1 MKAYKMIL
9 DKPNFCILPWI
20 HAATHSDGS
29 VILCCVAG
37 NSRSLNLNNQTWN
50 EIWNSSHFRDARTS
64 MLQGQQFPACNSCW
78 KEEAAG
84 IRSHRQNE
92 NHYWGRE
99 IGVDALEHIVAA
111 TKPDGSIDSDIITVD
126 FRLGNTCNLQCIMC
140 RPQDSSKWLQNAK
153 VLANELKTDAKWDW
167 QYKSNIVIEHF
178 DWYKNQDFWNSFYET
193 CGNIR
198 HIIFGGGEP
207 LLIKEHRALIKE
219 LVSRGYS
226 QNIEIRY
233 HTNGTVL
240 DDELINLWTQ
250 FKKVEVMIS
259 LDGYKDVNDFIRYPA
274 DWAVIEKNL
283 SLYDQTPTM
292 IDPKILCTVQALN
305 IEWLPE
311 FSDWLLSQNY
321 KKISQRHHGGMYHHG
336 ILHWPQ
342 YYCTKVLPKHVKDR
356 VSNKLQAYSIKH
368 QGNVCTDRF
377 AGLIDFMNSEDWSD
391 KLNQTYEVTEKIQS
405 LRNIKYNFWD
415 AIK

>member
-1 MKAYKMIL
+1 MLA
-9 DKPNFCILPWI
+9 DKSNFCILPWI

-37 NSRSLNLNNQTWN
+37 NTRDLNLNTKTWA
-50 EIWNSSHFRDARTS
+50 EIWNSEHFKSARLH
-64 MLQGQQFPACNSCW
+64 MLEGKQFPACNSCW
-78 KEEAAG
+78 KEEATG

-92 NHYWGRE
+92 NVYWSRE
-99 IGVDALEHIVAA
+99 IGEDQLQKLVDA
-111 TKPDGSIDSDIITVD
+111 TKVDGSIDTDIITVD

-153 VLANELKTDAKWDW
+153 TLANELQTDAKWDW
-167 QYKSNIVIEHF
+167 KYKANIVLENF
-178 DWYKNQDFWNSFYET
+178 NWYKNQEFWDSFYET

-207 LLIKEHRALIKE
+207 LLIKEHKTLIQE
-219 LVSRGYS
+219 LVRRGFS
-226 QNIEIRY
+226 ENIEIRY
-233 HTNGTVL
+233 HTNGTIL
-240 DDELINLWTQ
+240 DEDMIELWTK

-259 LDGYKDVNDFIRYPA
+259 LDGHKDINDFVRYPA
-274 DWAVIEKNL
+274 DWSTIEKNL
-283 SLYDQTPTM
+283 ALYDNTPDM

-321 KKISQRHHGGMYHHG
+321 KKISKKHHGGMYHHG

-342 YYCTKVLPKHVKDR
+342 YYCVKVLPLHVKDR
-356 VSNKLQAYSIKH
+356 ITKKLNDYSEKH
-368 QGNVCTDRF
+368 RGNICTDRF
-377 AGLIDFMNSEDWSD
+377 KGLIEFMNSEDWSS
-391 KLNQTYEVTEKIQS
+391 KLNQTYEVTEKIQNI
-405 LRNIKYNFWD
+405 RNIKYKFWEN
-415 AIK
+415 IS

>member
-1 MKAYKMIL
+1 MLA

-29 VILCCVAG
+29 VILCCVSA
-37 NSRSLNLNNQTWN
+37 NVRDLNLNKKTWQ
-50 EIWNSSHFRDARTS
+50 EIWNSEHFKSARLH
-64 MLQGQQFPACNSCW
+64 MLDGKQFHACGACW
-78 KEEAAG
+78 KEESAG

-92 NHYWGRE
+92 NVYWSRE
-99 IGVDALEHIVAA
+99 IGEDVLNQLVSA
-111 TKPDGSIDSDIITVD
+111 TNQDGSINSDIITVD

-153 VLANELKTDAKWDW
+153 TLANELKTDAKWDW
-167 QYKSNIVIEHF
+167 KYKSNLVLENF
-178 DWYKNQDFWNSFYET
+178 DWYKNQEFWDSFYET

-207 LLIKEHRALIKE
+207 LLIKEHKALIQE
-219 LVSRGYS
+219 LVKRGFS
-226 QNIEIRY
+226 NNIEIRY

-240 DDELINLWTQ
+240 DEDMIELWTK

-259 LDGYKDVNDFIRYPA
+259 IDGYKDINDFIRYPA
-274 DWAVIEKNL
+274 NWSVIEKNL
-283 SLYDQTPTM
+283 KLYDDTPEM

-311 FSDWLLSQNY
+311 FSDWLAAQNY
-321 KKISQRHHGGMYHHG
+321 KKISKKHHGGMYHHG

-342 YYCTKVLPKHVKDR
+342 YYCTKVLPPHVKDR
-356 VSNKLQAYSIKH
+356 ISRKLLDYSEKH
-368 QGNVCTDRF
+368 KGNVCTDRF
-377 AGLIDFMNSEDWSD
+377 KGLIEFMNSEDWSS
-391 KLNQTYEVTEKIQS
+391 KLDQTYEVTEKIETMRS
-405 LRNIKYNFWD
+405 IKYKFWES
-415 AIK
+415 IK

>member
-1 MKAYKMIL
+1 MLAN
-9 DKPNFCILPWI
+9 KPNFCILPWI

-37 NSRSLNLNNQTWN
+37 NNRDLNLNKKTWS
-50 EIWNSSHFRDARTS
+50 EIWNSDHFKSARLH
-64 MLQGQQFPACNSCW
+64 MLEGTQFPACNSCW

-92 NHYWGRE
+92 NVYWSRE
-99 IGVDALEHIVAA
+99 IGEDELQTLVNS
-111 TKPDGSIDSDIITVD
+111 TKSDGSIDSDIITVD

-153 VLANELKTDAKWDW
+153 SLAKELETDARWDW
-167 QYKSNIVIEHF
+167 KHKANIILENF
-178 DWYKNQDFWNSFYET
+178 DWYKNQEFWDSFYET

-207 LLIKEHRALIKE
+207 LLIKEHKNLIQE
-219 LVSRGYS
+219 LVNRGFS

-240 DDELINLWTQ
+240 DENIIDLWTK

-259 LDGYKDVNDFIRYPA
+259 IDGHKDVNDFIRYPA
-274 DWAVIEKNL
+274 DWTVLEKNL
-283 SLYDQTPTM
+283 KLYDDTPDM

-311 FSDWLLSQNY
+311 FSDWLLAQNY
-321 KKISQRHHGGMYHHG
+321 KKISKKHHGGMYHHG

-342 YYCTKVLPKHVKDR
+342 YYCTKVLPKHVKER
-356 VSNKLQAYSIKH
+356 ISNKLYDYSVKYK
-368 QGNVCTDRF
+368 GNVCTDRF
-377 AGLIDFMNSEDWSD
+377 IGLIDFMNSQDWSD
-391 KLNQTYEVTEKIQS
+391 KLDQTYEVTSKIEE
-405 LRNIKYNFWD
+405 LRGIKFKFWSS
-415 AIK
+415 IK